1 MAYDQLVENPMTGY
15 MNEIIFSRV
24 LGHEEIEEGAF
35 WVDTT
40 QCWVCHKWNKLTLAY
55 HLNDDR
61 EIFFQKVTQIDRL
74 KLTIDRC
81 VKDGLEKLHE
91 EVEHI

>member
-1 MAYDQLVENPMTGY
+1 MTGY

-24 LGHEEIEEGAF
+24 LGHDEIEEGSF

-40 QCWVCHKWNKLTLAY
+40 QCWVCHKHNKITLAY
-55 HLNDDR
+55 NLEEDR
-61 EIFFQKVTQIDRL
+61 EIFFQKVTQVDRL

-81 VKDGLEKLHE
+81 V
-91 EVEHI
+91 

>member
-1 MAYDQLVENPMTGY
+1 M
-15 MNEIIFSRV
+15 
-24 LGHEEIEEGAF
+24 
-35 WVDTT
+35 
-40 QCWVCHKWNKLTLAY
+40 TLAY